1 MLNCCGD
8 HFDFFSAGIV
18 VILIDTAVNHADVI
32 YLDEIDAPRSVQL
45 EQRVVIGLCADGNGL
60 RPYISEFQ
68 AQIEAV

>member
-32 YLDEIDAPRSVQL
+32 YLDEIDAH
-45 EQRVVIGLCADGNGL
+45 
-60 RPYISEFQ
+60 
-68 AQIEAV
+68 EAYSSNRES